1 MPSSPFTE
9 SDGTVFQNKFID
21 LYLHKEIGE
30 RFNILKQNNSNREK
44 ELEMKH
50 KQQMDDV
57 NNKMIK
63 LLKENNLLKNL
74 NQKNKIN
81 ETKYKELSLEN
92 KKKENII
99 NIITNDNQN
108 LAKKL
113 KIIKDKI

>member
-1 MPSSPFTE
+1 
-9 SDGTVFQNKFID
+9 
-21 LYLHKEIGE
+21 
-30 RFNILKQNNSNREK
+30 
-44 ELEMKH
+44 MKH

-113 KIIKDKI
+113 KIIKEIY

>member
-1 MPSSPFTE
+1 
-9 SDGTVFQNKFID
+9 
-21 LYLHKEIGE
+21 
-30 RFNILKQNNSNREK
+30 
-44 ELEMKH
+44 MKH

-74 NQKNKIN
+74 NQKSKIN

-113 KIIKDKI
+113 KIIKDKINKLEIDTPIIVNLSSTENINITYLFFFLY